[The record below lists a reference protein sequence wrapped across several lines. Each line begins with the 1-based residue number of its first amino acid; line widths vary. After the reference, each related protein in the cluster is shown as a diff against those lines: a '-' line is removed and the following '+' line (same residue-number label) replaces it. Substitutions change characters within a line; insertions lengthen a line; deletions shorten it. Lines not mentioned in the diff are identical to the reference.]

1 MVLTAYFALSPVI
14 GADEFRSHALDRRG
28 SAPSHRGLAMA
39 ALQRSPLGRL
49 AAQRGLP
56 VLYR

>member
-1 MVLTAYFALSPVI
+1 MNSDHMRWIAEDP
-14 GADEFRSHALDRRG
+14 RPR
-28 SAPSHRGLAMA
+28 HRGLAMA
-39 ALQRSPLGRL
+39 ALQRSPPGRL